1 MSLWWGSYGSIVC
14 LLMLCGV
21 KFFWYL
27 GFSGWC
33 ERRSLLY
40 YLHVWISWETV
51 FKYLEYGTG
60 LSNVVIPQ
68 ECNTCTFEDIERP
81 LDHLKSLLVGT
92 LFEWSRIWGYMWC
105 ISISDFLESVSTSFW
120 CNCFKYSVFIIV
132 NTMYFLLNNT
142 LLPIKKK

>member
-1 MSLWWGSYGSIVC
+1 MLLVSLWWGSGGSIVC

-21 KFFWYL
+21 KFFWY
-27 GFSGWC
+27 
-33 ERRSLLY
+33 SLLY

-120 CNCFKYSVFIIV
+120 FDVIVSSIVCSSSWIRCTFYSIIL
-132 NTMYFLLNNT
+132 YYL
-142 LLPIKKK
+142 